1 MVDVPG
7 VGRASHLRT
16 GDIWVIYNDSSQIL
30 VQSSTTSVVY
40 VSQDGKQE
48 K

>member
-1 MVDVPG
+1 MVEVPG

-16 GDIWVIYNDSSQIL
+16 GDIWVIYNDNSQIL
-30 VQSSTTSVVY
+30 VQSATTSVVY
-40 VSQDGKQE
+40 VSRDGFQE